1 MKLQRKFNEIAKE
14 SAVCDGLIFSKQASY
29 LRFQQRL

>member
-1 MKLQRKFNEIAKE
+1 MKLLRKFNEFAKG

-29 LRFQQRL
+29 LRFQQWL